1 MKNKISIIILS
12 VLFSII
18 VWGSVTLSEQF
29 FSSEQFTL
37 KVVNQPDGYT
47 CGSIKP
53 ESISIKLK
61 AKGWQLLSLNLSG
74 SKEFFVS
81 AENDSG
87 RILVDPFNEI
97 NENRWINTG
106 INVLEINTRQVNFLV
121 EKIKF
126 KKLKIEPV
134 ADITFADGYGLATPI
149 KIFPDSVLV
158 SGPSSLI
165 DDMETIKNKS
175 IDVSTVDQKTSV
187 IAELETPIGF
197 KLERNQVQLSFDVQR
212 IVEKT
217 FDNIKIEIKDVPKDK
232 EIVLIPNVIECNIR
246 GGINILGKINS
257 NQLSASIKYSDIVY
271 DTLGSIKPEIEIP
284 VNTNL
289 VYIKP
294 EHLNYI
300 IKKFK

>member
-12 VLFSII
+12 ILFSII
-18 VWGSVTLSEQF
+18 VWGSVTLSEHF
-29 FSSEQFTL
+29 FSSEQFNL
-37 KVVNQPDGYT
+37 KVVNQPEGYA
-47 CGSIKP
+47 CGVIKP
-53 ESISIKLK
+53 ETISLKLK
-61 AKGWQLLSLNLSG
+61 AKGWQLLSLNLAG
-74 SKEFFVS
+74 SKEFYVS

-87 RILVDPFNEI
+87 RIMVDPLNEI
-97 NENRWINTG
+97 SENRWINAG
-106 INVLEINTRQVNFLV
+106 INVLEISPRQVNFLV

-126 KKLKIEPV
+126 KKLKIEPI

-165 DDMETIKNKS
+165 DKMKAIKNKS
-175 IDVSTVDQKTSV
+175 IDISSIDQKTSE
-187 IAELETPIGF
+187 IAELETPFGF
-197 KLERNQVQLSFDVQR
+197 KIERNQVQLTLDVQR
-212 IVEKT
+212 IVEKS
-217 FDNIKIEIKDVPKDK
+217 FDNIKVVIKNIPADKD
-232 EIVLIPNVIECNIR
+232 IVLIPNVIECNIR

-257 NQLSASIKYSDIVY
+257 DQIRAYIKYSDIVY
-271 DTLGSIKPEIEIP
+271 DTLGSIQPDIEIP